1 MKKVL
6 PILMLLA
13 LFGLSKAFAQT
24 YYVNQNFSGGVLPV
38 GWTTTAAGTGG
49 QWVFGTGFTN
59 SYLPLSQRPDY
70 ALINDAGCSCI
81 EDSAR
86 LATLTVNCA
95 SPTVFLAFDYLY
107 ANYTNGT
114 QVENFKVEY
123 ST

>member
-24 YYVNQNFSGGVLPV
+24 YYINENFSGGVLPA
-38 GWTTTAAGTGG
+38 GWASTAAGTGG

-59 SYLPLSQRPDY
+59 SYLPLANRPSY
-70 ALINDAGCSCI
+70 ALINDAGCACV

-86 LATLTVNCA
+86 LTTMAVNLTAAT
-95 SPTVFLAFDYLY
+95 TVFLSFDYVY
-107 ANYTNGT
+107 AQYYRDR
-114 QVENFKVEY
+114 K
-123 ST
+123 STRLNSSH